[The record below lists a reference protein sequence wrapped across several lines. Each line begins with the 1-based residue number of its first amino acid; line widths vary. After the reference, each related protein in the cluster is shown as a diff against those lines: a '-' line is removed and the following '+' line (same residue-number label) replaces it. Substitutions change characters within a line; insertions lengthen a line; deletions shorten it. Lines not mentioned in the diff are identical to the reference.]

1 MTYQNIDYVS
11 FPPTK
16 DDVYS
21 HKYHY
26 DKSVNNI
33 NKKNTIYFT
42 SKIRLLNRKL
52 DNISNHLN
60 RLSFKIKTLS
70 RLSLQFV
77 S

>member
-1 MTYQNIDYVS
+1 MTYKNIDYVS

-52 DNISNHLN
+52 DISNHLN

-70 RLSLQFV
+70 RLSIQFV

>member
-1 MTYQNIDYVS
+1 MTYKNIDYVS

-33 NKKNTIYFT
+33 NKKKYN
-42 SKIRLLNRKL
+42 LLY
-52 DNISNHLN
+52 
-60 RLSFKIKTLS
+60 
-70 RLSLQFV
+70 Q
-77 S
+77 

>member
-1 MTYQNIDYVS
+1 MTYKNIDYVS

-33 NKKNTIYFT
+33 NKKKTIYFT

-52 DNISNHLN
+52 DISNHLN

>member
-1 MTYQNIDYVS
+1 MTYKNIDYVS

-33 NKKNTIYFT
+33 NKKKTIYFT

-52 DNISNHLN
+52 I
-60 RLSFKIKTLS
+60 FQII
-70 RLSLQFV
+70 
-77 S
+77 

>member
-60 RLSFKIKTLS
+60 RLLFKIKTLS

>member
-33 NKKNTIYFT
+33 NNKKIQFT
-42 SKIRLLNRKL
+42 LPVRSAFSTENLI
-52 DNISNHLN
+52 I
-60 RLSFKIKTLS
+60 FQII
-70 RLSLQFV
+70 
-77 S
+77 